1 MSTPSS
7 RSDVR
12 AEYYTDLM
20 ERIVSV
26 SQQCDKVVAVA
37 VIGSQAR
44 KETPA
49 DEYSDLDLLMVV
61 SDPEYFLAS
70 DEWFGQLGT
79 VHVSFTEDTMAGMK
93 EKRVLFDSAQDVDFV
108 IASQKDA
115 DAIFQS
121 DQALQVMNKGCK
133 VLIDKLGLFSP
144 APQPTS
150 ANQPYY
156 PPSEA
161 EFLNQTS
168 DFWYHTVWATK
179 KLLRGEL
186 WAAKFCIDSYM
197 KFKLLWVLEHYEHL
211 THGDA
216 YNTWYGGRFLD
227 RWADKEVTEKLSGT
241 FAHYDRNDMITAL
254 IETMELYRML
264 STEVS
269 RSLNITYP
277 QRADE
282 YTSAWVLENIRKQ
295 Q

>member
-1 MSTPSS
+1 M
-7 RSDVR
+7 
-12 AEYYTDLM
+12 AYYTGLM

-44 KETPA
+44 SDNRA
-49 DEYSDLDLLMVV
+49 DEYSDLDLIMVV
-61 SDPEYFLAS
+61 TDPAYFLSS

-79 VHVSFTEDTMAGMK
+79 VHVSFIEDTLGGLK
-93 EKRVLFDSAQDVDFV
+93 EKRVLFEHAQDVDFV
-108 IASQKDA
+108 LVPQSEAKG
-115 DAIFQS
+115 IFQNE
-121 DQALQVMNKGCK
+121 DCLQVLKKGCK
-133 VLIDKLGLFSP
+133 VLVDKAGLFGEIP
-144 APQPTS
+144 PS
-150 ANQPYY
+150 AEVSYPYY

-168 DFWYHTVWATK
+168 DFWYHTVWVTK

-227 RWADKEVTEKLSGT
+227 RWADKEVTEKLAST
-241 FAHYDRNDMITAL
+241 FAHYDRRDMAAAL
-254 IETMELYRML
+254 LETMELYRFL
-264 STEVS
+264 ATGVS
-269 RSLNITYP
+269 QSMGFTYP
-277 QRADE
+277 QHAEE
-282 YTSAWVLENIRKQ
+282 YTSAWVNDKLRQ
-295 Q
+295 P

>member
-1 MSTPSS
+1 MSILSS
-7 RSDVR
+7 QSDVG
-12 AEYYTDLM
+12 AKYYADL
-20 ERIVSV
+20 IKKIASV
-26 SQQCDKVVAVA
+26 SQQCDKVVGVV

-44 KETPA
+44 KDTPS

-61 SDPEYFLAS
+61 TDPAYFLAS

-93 EKRVLFDSAQDVDFV
+93 EKRVLFDHAQDVDFV
-108 IASQKDA
+108 IVSQKDIG
-115 DAIFQS
+115 AITQS
-121 DQALQVMNKGCK
+121 DQGLQVMKNGCN
-133 VLIDKLGLFSP
+133 VLVDKLGLFSHV
-144 APQPTS
+144 PQT
-150 ANQPYY
+150 ANVTAPYY

-197 KFKLLWVLEHYEHL
+197 KFKLLWVLEHYEHQK
-211 THGDA
+211 HGDS
-216 YNTWYGGRFLD
+216 YHTWYGGRFLD

-254 IETMELYRML
+254 FETMALYRLL

-277 QRADE
+277 QHADE
-282 YTSAWVLENIRKQ
+282 YTSAWVYDKLRQK
-295 Q
+295 